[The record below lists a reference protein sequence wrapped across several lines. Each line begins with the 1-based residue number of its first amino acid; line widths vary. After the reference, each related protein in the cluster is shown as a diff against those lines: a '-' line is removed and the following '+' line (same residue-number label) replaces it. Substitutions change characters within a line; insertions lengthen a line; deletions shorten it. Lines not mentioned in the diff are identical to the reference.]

1 MDNPFNR
8 NTPDWVKEVEKLQ
21 PQKPSK
27 ITKKEATDREIMEAL
42 KNFIRKPTDDYI
54 CHEII
59 GRGNNNELTY
69 LASRSKEA
77 CVDKEIA
84 WQCSKD
90 FLKGRFPDLDV
101 KLLEE
106 AFYFYHD
113 SEEKNP
119 RYRKKYFEKPKK
131 K

>member
-8 NTPDWVKEVEKLQ
+8 NTPDWVKEIEKLQ

-42 KNFIRKPTDDYI
+42 KNFIRKPTDDYT

-90 FLKGRFPDLDV
+90 FLKGRFPDIDV

>member
-42 KNFIRKPTDDYI
+42 KNFIRKPTDDYT
-54 CHEII
+54 CHVII

-90 FLKGRFPDLDV
+90 FLNRRFSDV
-101 KLLEE
+101 DVNTLEE

-113 SEEKNP
+113 SEEKKP
-119 RYRKKYFEKPKK
+119 WYRKKYFEKPKK